1 MNREHV
7 QYVIN
12 QHIILLK
19 EFNKLTKK
27 KGEVSIPQQ
36 LIDDLYMSDLNM
48 RDVMAFYFPSHTPH
62 YDIKQSKNT
71 PPRVWGRIMN
81 VLKAILIIAMIVYF
95 FYASVRY

>member
-27 KGEVSIPQQ
+27 KGEVDIPQQ
-36 LIDDLYMSDLNM
+36 FIDDLEMSNLNM
-48 RDVMAFYFPSHTPH
+48 QEIMDFYFPSHTPH
-62 YDIKQSKNT
+62 HNIEPIKNT